1 MLQHN
6 MTDQEFRMAKYEIS
20 LIQRPPGWQPAGPDD
35 VPAEPGRPLE
45 VLGQADNVFAA
56 VRQAIEYNQAADRQ
70 QSERWAVVVEPGV
83 FGRYWRHA
91 RLCTPLVYKV
101 AAIWWPAGWEPQS
114 PIDVPNCVWR
124 AQGEMDQDR
133 LTYPQALATVRGLNQ
148 QSMNHA
154 AAMWYVI
161 IAMEN
166 ESISQTVS
174 LDPAGTETTVQVRR
188 LHVVRPESGGKGD
201 CSYCPAHSFQC
212 AKEDW
217 FSAEQTIATTET
229 RGS

>member
-1 MLQHN
+1 
-6 MTDQEFRMAKYEIS
+6 MAKYEIS
-20 LIQRPPGWQPAGPDD
+20 LIQRPAGWRPDGPDD
-35 VPAEPGRPLE
+35 APAELGRPLD

-56 VRQAIEYNQAADRQ
+56 VRQAIDYNQAAEREKSD
-70 QSERWAVVVEPGV
+70 RWAVVVEPGS

-91 RLCTPLVYKV
+91 RLCTPLTYKV

-114 PIDVPNCVWR
+114 PLDVPNCVWR
-124 AQGEMDQDR
+124 AQGELDQDR
-133 LTYPQALATVRGLNQ
+133 LTYSQALATIRGLNQ

-154 AAMWYVI
+154 GAVWYVI
-161 IAMEN
+161 MAVEN

-201 CSYCPAHSFQC
+201 CSYCPAHSFEC
-212 AKEDW
+212 AKEDR
-217 FSAEQTIATTET
+217 FSAEQTIVTTQT
-229 RGS
+229 RGG